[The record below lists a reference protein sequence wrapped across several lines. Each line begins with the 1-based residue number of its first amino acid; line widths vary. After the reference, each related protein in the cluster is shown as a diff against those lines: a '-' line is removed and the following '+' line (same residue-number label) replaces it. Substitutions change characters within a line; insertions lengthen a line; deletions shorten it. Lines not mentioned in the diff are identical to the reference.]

1 MPKNL
6 LEIRDLDIAFKKGDD
21 HNLVARGVS
30 LDIHEAETMA
40 LVGESGSGK
49 TVTAMSILKL
59 LPSPPVIYP
68 KGKILFNGVNTMEL
82 SDAELRHIRGN
93 RIGVI
98 FQEPMSSLN
107 PLHTIKKQ
115 LNEAILL
122 HQPLSSDEASAI
134 SLKWLERVGLKNPEE
149 RLNAFP
155 HQLSGGEQQR
165 VMVAIALVNRPELLI
180 ADEPT
185 TALDVTIQAQILDL
199 IKELKQELGMSIL
212 FITHDLNIV
221 RRIAD
226 RVAVMQ
232 NGEIVEEADADKL
245 FNAPAHIY
253 TQELIN
259 SEVKGEPVN
268 ADKNAPAILKV
279 DNLRVWF
286 PVQKGVLRRTKGYIK
301 AADNVSFTLKK
312 GHTLGI
318 VGESGSGKTTS
329 GLAVLRL
336 NRGTGSVIFKDH
348 LLHEYSGKSMRPVR
362 KHMQIIFQNPFG
374 SLSPRMS
381 AAQIIGEGLSIHERL
396 TAEEKE
402 ERIIRVMEE
411 VGLDPETRHRYPN
424 EFSGGQRQ
432 RISIARAIV
441 LKPEFIVLDEPT
453 SSLDRAVQ
461 RQVIELLKGLQRR
474 YGLSYIF
481 ISHDLKIIKAICHD
495 VLVMK
500 DGMVVEYGPLLSVFN
515 NPGHA
520 YTRELLRAA
529 FE

>member
-1 MPKNL
+1 MPKTI
-6 LEIRDLDIAFKKGDD
+6 LEIRDLDIAFRKGND
-21 HNLVARGVS
+21 HSLVAKGVS
-30 LDIHEAETMA
+30 LDIHESETMA

-59 LPSPPVIYP
+59 LPTPPVIYP
-68 KGKILFNGVNTMEL
+68 KGKIFFNGANIMEL
-82 SDAELRHIRGN
+82 SDEELRHIRGN

-107 PLHTIKKQ
+107 PLQTIKKQ

-122 HQPLSSDEASAI
+122 HQALSVDEATSN
-134 SLKWLERVGLKNPEE
+134 SLKWLKRVGLKNPEN

-165 VMVAIALVNRPELLI
+165 VMIAMSLVNKPDLLI

-199 IKELKQELGMSIL
+199 IKELKEELGMSIL

-232 NGEIVEEADADKL
+232 NGEIVEEADTEKL
-245 FNAPAHIY
+245 FKAPEHKY
-253 TQELIN
+253 TQELIG
-259 SEVKGEPVN
+259 SEIKGEPIH
-268 ADKNAPAILKV
+268 ADKEAGTLLKV
-279 DNLRVWF
+279 DNLKVWF
-286 PVQKGVLRRTKGYIK
+286 PVQKGILRRAKEYIK
-301 AADNVSFTLKK
+301 AVNGVSFTLKK
-312 GHTLGI
+312 GHSLGI

-329 GLAVLRL
+329 GLAILRL
-336 NRGTGSVIFKDH
+336 NKSDGAIMLKG
-348 LLHEYSGKSMRPVR
+348 LPLHEFDNRKMRPVR
-362 KHMQIIFQNPFG
+362 RYMQIIFQNPFG

-381 AAQIIGEGLSIHERL
+381 AAQIIGEGLSIHEKC
-396 TAEEKE
+396 TPEERE
-402 ERIIRVMEE
+402 ERIIQVMNE

-432 RISIARAIV
+432 RIAIARAIV

-461 RQVIELLKGLQRR
+461 RQVIELLKELQKK
-474 YGLSYIF
+474 YELTYIF
-481 ISHDLKIIKAICHD
+481 ISHDLKVIKAICHD

-500 DGMVVEYGPLLSVFN
+500 DGNVMENGPVSNVFN
-515 NPGHA
+515 NPRHE
-520 YTRELLRAA
+520 YTKELLRTA